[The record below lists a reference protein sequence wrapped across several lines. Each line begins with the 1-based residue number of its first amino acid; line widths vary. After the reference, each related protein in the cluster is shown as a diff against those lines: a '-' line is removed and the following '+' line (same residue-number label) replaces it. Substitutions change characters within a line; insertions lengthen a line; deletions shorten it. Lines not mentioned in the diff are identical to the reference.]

1 MGWRSPGESGGQIL
15 LYINFISDIL
25 AWRRGGEESS
35 GIMWS
40 DNPVYLLY
48 FRYISL
54 EERGGGVQ
62 GNHVVRYSSIFTQQ
76 REEFIHKISWQTDL
90 AKENIK
96 SIKTRILTFQNYCF
110 KIG

>member
-1 MGWRSPGESGGQIL
+1 MEE
-15 LYINFISDIL
+15 F
-25 AWRRGGEESS
+25 RG
-35 GIMWS
+35 IRWS
-40 DNPVYLLY
+40 DTPLYSLY

-62 GNHVVRYSSIFTQQ
+62 GNQVVRYSSIFTQQ

-96 SIKTRILTFQNYCF
+96 SIKTRHFNF
-110 KIG
+110 

>member
-1 MGWRSPGESGGQIL
+1 M
-15 LYINFISDIL
+15 
-25 AWRRGGEESS
+25 
-35 GIMWS
+35 
-40 DNPVYLLY
+40 
-48 FRYISL
+48 

-110 KIG
+110 KIGCFDELIIFCLVFSRISKVDYIMSSLSVNLIILCLVYQ